1 MNEKSDFRFQRN
13 ITVFGIVLFLGK
25 LMAWN
30 ITNSNAI
37 FSDAMESIVNIVTAF
52 MGLYALRL
60 ASKPRDD
67 DHPYGH
73 GKIEFITA
81 GIEGILIVF
90 AGFLM
95 IIQAVQSVFQK
106 NDIQR
111 LDWGILIVLL
121 TAIVN
126 YILGCISLNKG
137 EKKKSIVLV
146 SSGKHLQSDTMMTL
160 GVILG
165 LGLVY
170 WTKIY
175 WIDGLMA
182 LFFGGY
188 SVFIG
193 FGIVRKSLKGI
204 MDEKDDEVI
213 NEIVEILK
221 KNRQDKWIDIHN
233 LKVQQFGAHLH
244 IDAHVTLPF
253 YYSLRQAHDEMSNII
268 KILSKNI
275 ERSVEFNFHMDD
287 CKNFS
292 CEICNVKECPWRNES
307 FQRIIEW
314 NAETLS
320 HSCKHNYEKYR

>member
-13 ITVFGIVLFLGK
+13 ITIFGIILFLGK

-126 YILGCISLNKG
+126 YILGYISLKKG
-137 EKKKSIVLV
+137 EKKKSMVLV
-146 SSGKHLQSDTMMTL
+146 SSGKHLQSDTIMTI
-160 GVILG
+160 GVSLG

-175 WIDGLMA
+175 WIDALMA

-188 SVFIG
+188 SIFIG
-193 FGIVRKSLKGI
+193 YGIVRKSLRGI
-204 MDEKDDEVI
+204 MDEKDDALL
-213 NEIVEILK
+213 NEIADILK
-221 KNRQDKWIDIHN
+221 KNRRDKWVDIHN

-253 YYSLRQAHDEMSNII
+253 YYSLREAHDEMSKII
-268 KILSKNI
+268 EILSKNI

-292 CEICNVKECPWRNES
+292 CEICSVKDCPWRKES
-307 FQRIIEW
+307 FQKTIEW
-314 NAETLS
+314 SVENLS
-320 HSCKHNYEKYR
+320 YSCKHHKKID